1 MTEYS
6 LEASLKRMQEI
17 VKKLEQN
24 DTPLEESLKLFEEGV
39 GLARKGHE
47 LLNEVE
53 KKIEILTGV
62 GESGISTAAYEGRD

>member
-1 MTEYS
+1 MAEFS
-6 LEASLKRMQEI
+6 LELGIKRMQEI

-47 LLNEVE
+47 ILNEVE

-62 GESGISTAAYEGRD
+62 TESGVTVATYEGRE